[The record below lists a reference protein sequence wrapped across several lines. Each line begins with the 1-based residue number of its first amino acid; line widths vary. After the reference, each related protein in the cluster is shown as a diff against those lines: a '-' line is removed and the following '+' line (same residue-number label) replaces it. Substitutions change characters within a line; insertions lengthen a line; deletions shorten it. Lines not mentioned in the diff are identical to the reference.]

1 MSMVYNIENLVVIV
15 YFFSLWLLHS
25 PKGGAGRGLYSDS
38 GIVIVNLVP
47 LPSSLLAL
55 MVPWC
60 SSTIFC
66 T

>member
-1 MSMVYNIENLVVIV
+1 MSLYRYDVITLYRYAV
-15 YFFSLWLLHS
+15 MSLSRYHVISLL
-25 PKGGAGRGLYSDS
+25 RQVNYSDRGS
-38 GIVIVNLVP
+38 VIVNFVP

-60 SSTIFC
+60 SATIFC